1 MKVLV
6 IRLLRFKMLIITLD
20 FIDYIIANDLHNS
33 LFFVLN
39 ILNLLILPKSVSSF
53 KFPYVLLSLTPVS
66 LKLRSSLEHNL
77 RYFG

>member
-1 MKVLV
+1 M
-6 IRLLRFKMLIITLD
+6 
-20 FIDYIIANDLHNS
+20 IANDLHNS

-53 KFPYVLLSLTPVS
+53 KFSYVLLSLTPVS